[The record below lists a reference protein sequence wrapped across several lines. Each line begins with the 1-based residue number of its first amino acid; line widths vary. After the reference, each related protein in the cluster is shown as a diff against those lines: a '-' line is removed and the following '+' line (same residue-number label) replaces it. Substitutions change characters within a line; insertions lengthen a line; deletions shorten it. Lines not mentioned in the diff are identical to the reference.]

1 MNTFLVRLA
10 SGLVVAALFIAGTL
24 YSWMTYGVIVMI
36 AVAGGVYE
44 FYSISTPARHGNT
57 KGRGL
62 TVTLAVVVTLLSVL
76 FNKRPFIFADI
87 AVLLP
92 AVLFFF
98 FVRELFT
105 KSDNPFQEIGWSI
118 LPFVYVVLPVM
129 LLNWLYFDKGPLFAL
144 SILFLI
150 WFYDSMCYI
159 CGSLVGRTK
168 LIERISPK
176 KTVEGLVGGMVLSL
190 IFVFFFDK
198 IFAYLGAQFHMQLPL
213 DTYTNINWLIIG
225 AVTLVF
231 ATFGDLVES
240 LLKRSLNIK
249 DSGSIM
255 PGHGGF
261 LDRLDAILV
270 ALPFAVLVIWFT
282 DRIGEIRLLIDFLS

>member
-24 YSWMTYGVIVMI
+24 YSWMTYGIIVMI

-44 FYSISTPARHGNT
+44 FYSISTPARHSNT

-62 TVTLAVVVTLLSVL
+62 TVALAITVTFLSVL

-87 AVLLP
+87 AILLP
-92 AVLFFF
+92 AVLFIF

-105 KSDNPFQEIGWSI
+105 RSENPFQEIGWNI
-118 LPFVYVVLPVM
+118 LPFIYIVLPIM

-159 CGSLVGRTK
+159 CGSLFGRTK

-176 KTVEGLVGGMVLSL
+176 KTVEGLAGGMILGL

-198 IFAYLGAQFHMQLPL
+198 IFAYLGAQYHMRLPL

-225 AVTLVF
+225 AVTLIF

-282 DRIGEIRLLIDFLS
+282 DRIGELKLLLDFLS